1 VSAARSFTRLLAEG
15 QSAPI
20 HGWGFEWFGGRA
32 TEERPSWRYLARMS
46 SRMAQVESALDLQ
59 TGGGEVLAEIDRP
72 PGLLVATEGW
82 PPNVPLAKRNLGG
95 IGAVVVQAPDAGPLP
110 FRDTSFNL
118 VVARHPTVTPW
129 AEIARV
135 LSGRGTFLSQQIGA
149 ASLRELTEAL
159 MGSQPA
165 SDRRSSRRAVEQA
178 TAAGLE
184 VTDLQEARLRTVFY
198 DIAAVVAFLRK
209 VVWIVP
215 GFEVDAYR
223 DSLRRLHERI
233 ETEGQFTAHATRFL
247 IEARKR

>member
-1 VSAARSFTRLLAEG
+1 VSGARSFEELLQEG
-15 QSAPI
+15 EAAPI
-20 HGWGFEWFGGRA
+20 HGWGFAWFEGRA
-32 TEERPSWRYLARMS
+32 TEERPSWRYLLRMS
-46 SRMAQVESALDLQ
+46 SHMAQVESALDLQ
-59 TGGGEVLAEIDRP
+59 TGGGEVLAEIGRP
-72 PGLLVATEGW
+72 PRLLVATEGW
-82 PPNVPLAKRNLGG
+82 PANVPLAKRTLGA
-95 IGAVVVQAPDAGPLP
+95 IGGAVVQAPDAGPLP
-110 FRDTSFNL
+110 FRDATFDL

-129 AEIARV
+129 PEIARV
-135 LSGRGTFLSQQIGA
+135 LTGRGTFLSQQIGP

-159 MGSQPA
+159 TGPQPA
-165 SDRRSSRRAVEQA
+165 SERRSSRRAVEQA

-215 GFEVDAYR
+215 GFEVNAYR
-223 DSLRRLHERI
+223 DALRRLHERI

>member
-1 VSAARSFTRLLAEG
+1 
-15 QSAPI
+15 
-20 HGWGFEWFGGRA
+20 
-32 TEERPSWRYLARMS
+32 
-46 SRMAQVESALDLQ
+46 MAQVESALDLQ